1 MRRYSMINLC
11 PLRPRSYS
19 RNTFSC
25 FSALMQKFSVLPA
38 SAYFFLCYLKYTLI
52 FVVFQYNIL
61 LIYKFLCAHKNVIY
75 LLNINKKATR
85 IFLRC
90 YSKHGYCENNFPIQL
105 FSLTLY
111 FILTGFFGFSCFR
124 FIFSSSYPF
133 YYICI
138 YVAKKPERLQRK
150 INFFISA
157 LFSRHLIPSTI
168 YVAKKPERL
177 QRKINFFI
185 FLRLSRRQ

>member
-38 SAYFFLCYLKYTLI
+38 SAYFFLCNLKYTLI

-105 FSLTLY
+105 FKLTLY

-133 YYICI
+133 YYICRQ
-138 YVAKKPERLQRK
+138 KTRK
-150 INFFISA
+150 VTTKNNFFYFLKA
-157 LFSRHLIPSTI
+157 APAAVKTFS
-168 YVAKKPERL
+168 KK
-177 QRKINFFI
+177 QYAIDK
-185 FLRLSRRQ
+185 RRNNRYNYCNYYTLKGG